1 MGSLENTRSSR
12 LFFQKE
18 KNYLL
23 DVCWT
28 GEETSKARP
37 PLMRPN
43 IEFKRRHRP
52 ELSKTDWL
60 IEQQIARYF
69 SWLSTVTKIGLL
81 TRSPSVNMNED
92 EEADADDLA
101 SEFET
106 DRTRKK
112 IRRNLAKFR
121 RRLQER
127 VQLLLSLKKTRAFAS
142 HFSFIFIGLAL
153 ENNYNYVLGF
163 FH

>member
-1 MGSLENTRSSR
+1 
-12 LFFQKE
+12 
-18 KNYLL
+18 
-23 DVCWT
+23 
-28 GEETSKARP
+28 
-37 PLMRPN
+37 
-43 IEFKRRHRP
+43 
-52 ELSKTDWL
+52 
-60 IEQQIARYF
+60 
-69 SWLSTVTKIGLL
+69 
-81 TRSPSVNMNED
+81 MNKD